1 MGVRDMLLEYAKAK
15 PFLKSIVKVVLKSC
29 QKFSSKIQNLLL
41 EDMIIKPGKTLVPWP
56 TWPLKN

>member
-1 MGVRDMLLEYAKAK
+1 MLLEYAKAK